1 MLVTLTRSARLTVS
15 CPRRQARLKGAV
27 EVPIFV
33 TEESN
38 DPVSLLKKMSAWSMG
53 GFWLGGTHMKPNS
66 GFVRQVAAAIPK
78 DSRVV
83 LACQKG
89 LRYVSPPCLCCTSA
103 PCQVQMQCT
112 ICSTCPP
119 VRDERCSG
127 HGVHVQHVLMLC

>member
-1 MLVTLTRSARLTVS
+1 
-15 CPRRQARLKGAV
+15 V

-33 TEESN
+33 TEGSN

-89 LRYVSPPCLCCTSA
+89 LRCGPCGF
-103 PCQVQMQCT
+103 CQVLLVMSNQ
-112 ICSTCPP
+112 
-119 VRDERCSG
+119 VRY
-127 HGVHVQHVLMLC
+127 L